1 MRSFHRPALQFPV
14 NVPLQFSRVRNMKK
28 KKDAQ
33 GRKIAKGGDAV
44 DAVRSTSDMSL
55 RDTASFVLLEYSE
68 EHPPVMSNYGMGSIL
83 VNYYRKKSE
92 TDDFVPKA
100 SLDRLNCR

>member
-1 MRSFHRPALQFPV
+1 
-14 NVPLQFSRVRNMKK
+14 MKR
-28 KKDAQ
+28 KKDAA

-44 DAVRSTSDMSL
+44 DAVRTTSDLSL
-55 RDTASFVLLEYSE
+55 RDTSPFVLLEYSE
-68 EHPPVMSNYGMGSIL
+68 EHPPVMPNYGMGSIL

-100 SLDRLNCR
+100 SC

>member
-1 MRSFHRPALQFPV
+1 M

>member
-1 MRSFHRPALQFPV
+1 
-14 NVPLQFSRVRNMKK
+14 MKK

-100 SLDRLNCR
+100 SSE